1 LQHIDT
7 NRAIVG
13 KCHRTTSSP
22 GGVIV

>member
-1 LQHIDT
+1 LQHINT